1 MIEEINPGKRILQ
14 LRKNKKMT
22 LKQVSELTGLSV
34 AYLSQV
40 ERERTDPSLASLK
53 KIAAAL
59 NIKLSDLFSQDEK
72 PHSMV
77 KSGCGNHIFVHGVD
91 CELLASIDKSTMEP
105 LFKFISPKSESGLVE
120 PHDGEE
126 FVLIEEGSLEI
137 LIGETVYC
145 LNTGDSIYFK
155 ATQAHG
161 WKNISA
167 TVPCKALWINNP
179 PLYT

>member
-1 MIEEINPGKRILQ
+1 MIENINTGNRILS
-14 LRKNKKMT
+14 LRKKKKMT

-34 AYLSQV
+34 AFLSQV

-59 NIKLSDLFSQDEK
+59 SIKLSDLFSQDEE
-72 PHSMV
+72 PHSVV

-91 CELLASIDKSTMEP
+91 CELLASIDKGTMEP
-105 LFKFISPKSESGLVE
+105 LFKFISPQSESGLVE

-126 FVLIEEGSLEI
+126 FVLIEEGSLEV
-137 LIGETVYC
+137 LIGETVYH
-145 LNTGDSIYFK
+145 LSAGDSIYFR
-155 ATQAHG
+155 ATQVHG
-161 WKNISA
+161 WKNKSS
-167 TVPCKALWINNP
+167 TVPCKALWISNP